1 MKEFMYALALC
12 LLMASGWSISKA
24 PSESAIKAAPDAAA
38 AAQLERDRGQIHIIA
53 GGALVLALV
62 CGVAGWRSKS
72 REDADKKRL
81 D

>member
-24 PSESAIKAAPDAAA
+24 PSERAIKAAPDAAT
-38 AAQLERDRGQIHIIA
+38 AAQLEQERGQIRAIA

-62 CGVAGWRSKS
+62 CGVVGWRSKS
-72 REDADKKRL
+72 REDADRKKL